1 MHTGALICFVVA
13 IVLYGVS
20 WLPGAIGLG
29 LLGACFELAAWIQ
42 LFANTDGDKPHRN
55 ADDA

>member
-1 MHTGALICFVVA
+1 MHAGASICFVVA
-13 IVLYGVS
+13 IVMYGIS

-42 LFANTDGDKPHRN
+42 MFANTDGDELRRN

>member
-1 MHTGALICFVVA
+1 MHAGAIICFVVA

-42 LFANTDGDKPHRN
+42 LFSNTDGDAPSCN